1 MFEREVVYVCL
12 GERQCVFERVCVRE
26 SLKERESVRVYIDVY
41 IVMHSVPTA
50 SMMLVIAEKV

>member
-1 MFEREVVYVCL
+1 MCVWER
-12 GERQCVFERVCVRE
+12 ERQCVFEKVCVRE
-26 SLKERESVRVYIDVY
+26 SLKERDSVRVYIDVY